1 MEFARSIENTTKT
14 EDEGFESKDDDEE
27 MGAEEKLDR
36 SRWLITGAKD
46 NRISIW
52 QLMSFHK

>member
-1 MEFARSIENTTKT
+1 VEFARSIENTTKT